1 MKDIATTNK
10 LLLCIV
16 IPLVLY
22 LLKILSSI
30 FIPLIVALFL
40 AMTLLPMMRALGKK
54 NIPNAISIIIAI
66 LILTTLICLMF
77 IALRIGFREIEDVD
91 ASFWQEVLLKIN
103 STLIPIIDFWGIGT
117 TSNENSINAI
127 LQSKEV
133 TDAMT
138 NAAPK
143 ILGAANRSVTMFA
156 MTIFYLLLLL
166 AGTLNVQK
174 IMEDTIFKKRLP
186 SMRAFLA
193 IEKSLFKFI
202 IVKTLI
208 SLGTGI
214 FFSIACYAF
223 DIKFPVF
230 WGLMTFALNFIQM
243 IGSVISTAIVSLF
256 AVAQLDPTG
265 SLFAFIIILIGIQV
279 VFGSVL
285 EPIFMGKTFSINT
298 ITILVMLMIWGYLWG
313 IPGLILS
320 VPITVVLKTV
330 FSNMPGTKVI
340 SRIMS

>member
-1 MKDIATTNK
+1 
-10 LLLCIV
+10 
-16 IPLVLY
+16 
-22 LLKILSSI
+22 
-30 FIPLIVALFL
+30 
-40 AMTLLPMMRALGKK
+40 
-54 NIPNAISIIIAI
+54 
-66 LILTTLICLMF
+66 
-77 IALRIGFREIEDVD
+77 
-91 ASFWQEVLLKIN
+91 
-103 STLIPIIDFWGIGT
+103 
-117 TSNENSINAI
+117 
-127 LQSKEV
+127 
-133 TDAMT
+133 
-138 NAAPK
+138 
-143 ILGAANRSVTMFA
+143 
-156 MTIFYLLLLL
+156 
-166 AGTLNVQK
+166 
-174 IMEDTIFKKRLP
+174 MEDTIFKKRLP